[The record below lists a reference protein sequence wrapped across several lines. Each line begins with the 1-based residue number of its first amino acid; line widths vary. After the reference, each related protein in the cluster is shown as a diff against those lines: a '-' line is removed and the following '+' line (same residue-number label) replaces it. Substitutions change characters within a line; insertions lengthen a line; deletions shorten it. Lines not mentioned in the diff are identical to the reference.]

1 MPRDHRFHRHRT
13 LVGLQSEA
21 AAEEGSSHQVLTIS
35 LFALFVAITLGIT
48 IWASRQNRTAADF
61 YAGGRSF
68 TGLQNG
74 LAIGGDYMSAASFL
88 GIAGLIALY
97 GYDGFL
103 YSIGFLVAWLVAL
116 LLVAELMRNTGKFT
130 MADVLSFRMRQR
142 PVRTAASISTVV
154 VSIFYLLAQMVGA
167 GELVALLLGITSPA
181 AKNLVIVG
189 VGLLMIVYVVFGGMK
204 GTTWVQ
210 IVKAVMLITGA
221 AIMTFWVL
229 AKYGFNLSALL
240 GAAADKSGKGESF
253 LQPGLRYGEENA
265 DATKTCVEARLHLAG
280 VGAGARHRGPAAHPD
295 PLLHGAGLQGGPEVG
310 ELGDRHDRHLLP
322 DDAGPRLRRGR
333 AGRVRRRSP
342 SKVRAA
348 IPLRRNWPRRSAGSG
363 TGLGAVMLA
372 VIAAVAFAT
381 ILAVVAGLT
390 LAASSSLAHD
400 LYSNVIK
407 KGKVTDK
414 QEVRVGRI
422 SAVCIGA
429 VSIALAIPAQSL
441 NVAFLVAIAFAIAAS
456 ANLPLILF
464 SLFWKRFNTR
474 GATWGIY
481 GGLVSALVLLVF
493 SPNVSGGAVNAT
505 TGKAASLISDPSI
518 DFAWFPLNNP
528 GLVSIPLGFLFAVVG
543 TITSREY
550 NKAKWAE
557 MEVRSLTG
565 AHAEKATS
573 H

>member
-1 MPRDHRFHRHRT
+1 M
-13 LVGLQSEA
+13 LVSLAATQAAESA
-21 AAEEGSSHQVLTIS
+21 AADTDSGHQVLTIS
-35 LFALFVAITLGIT
+35 LFATFVAITLGIT

-68 TGLQNG
+68 TGMQNG
-74 LAIGGDYMSAASFL
+74 FAIGGDYMSAASFL

-167 GELVALLLGITSPA
+167 GELVSLLLGISSQT
-181 AKNLVIVG
+181 AKNIVIAG

-210 IVKAVMLITGA
+210 IIKAVLLMTGA

-229 AKYGFNLSALL
+229 AKFGFNPSALL
-240 GAAADKSGKGESF
+240 GAAADASGKGEAF
-253 LQPGLRYGEENA
+253 LEPGLRYGVESA
-265 DATKTCVEARLHLAG
+265 DATKTLLSKLDFISLAMALVLGTAGLPHILIRFYTVPSSKAARKSVLWAIGLIGTFYLMTLALGFGAAALVGHEAITKQSAGGNSAAPQLAEALGG
-280 VGAGARHRGPAAHPD
+280 VGTTTGA
-295 PLLHGAGLQGGPEVG
+295 
-310 ELGDRHDRHLLP
+310 
-322 DDAGPRLRRGR
+322 
-333 AGRVRRRSP
+333 
-342 SKVRAA
+342 
-348 IPLRRNWPRRSAGSG
+348 I
-363 TGLGAVMLA
+363 MLA

-390 LAASSSLAHD
+390 LASSSSLAHD
-400 LYSNVIK
+400 LYANVIRR
-407 KGKVTDK
+407 GKPTTDK

-422 SAVCIGA
+422 SAVVIGA

-456 ANLPLILF
+456 ANLPVILY

-481 GGLVSALVLLVF
+481 GGLISALVLLIF

-505 TGKAASLISDPSI
+505 TGKAASLFSDPSI
-518 DFAWFPLNNP
+518 DFHWFPLNNP
-528 GLVSIPLGFLFAVVG
+528 GLISIPLGFLFAFIGAV
-543 TITSREY
+543 TSKEF

-565 AHAEKATS
+565 AHAEKAVS